1 MQTEERNKNSNIL
14 KRNANAKLL
23 LSTRII
29 ILLAFEGSFIFHEVF
44 HTAENPLH
52 TVNFFRMKKRK
63 NSLWKVW
70 APKGTV
76 LASGQGI
83 CRPTMFGHR
92 FNFDFGLIL

>member
-63 NSLWKVW
+63 RQEKLTMESLG
-70 APKGTV
+70 PKGNRFGQW
-76 LASGQGI
+76 SGDLQ
-83 CRPTMFGHR
+83 T
-92 FNFDFGLIL
+92 NDVWS